1 MATFTGRRS
10 IASDAPKSGH
20 LHELVPIVERGCR
33 LVANEFYV
41 SNVVERYLRNTL
53 TQEAEAQRRLD
64 DTIRLRSRSTDVADQ
79 YKTTPQPGHGPATY
93 QPRAI
98 ATSRDLISLHIPAT
112 SFDGSWSGFEQARDK
127 AIAWLRH
134 NRSQV
139 INGCMCLGAGFDLDS
154 EPLAFRDDKAQLWY
168 NCAIDT
174 EADFQLARLHSRA

>member
-1 MATFTGRRS
+1 M
-10 IASDAPKSGH
+10 
-20 LHELVPIVERGCR
+20 
-33 LVANEFYV
+33 ANEFYV

-79 YKTTPQPGHGPATY
+79 YKTTPQPGHGPGTY

>member
-1 MATFTGRRS
+1 M
-10 IASDAPKSGH
+10 
-20 LHELVPIVERGCR
+20 
-33 LVANEFYV
+33 ANEFYV

-64 DTIRLRSRSTDVADQ
+64 DTITRLTSRSTDVADQ
-79 YKTTPQPGHGPATY
+79 YKTTPQPGHGPGTY

-139 INGCMCLGAGFDLDS
+139 INGCMCLGAGFDLDP

>member
-1 MATFTGRRS
+1 MS
-10 IASDAPKSGH
+10 KIDQS
-20 LHELVPIVERGCR
+20 
-33 LVANEFYV
+33 
-41 SNVVERYLRNTL
+41 TL
-53 TQEAEAQRRLD
+53 TRLLGNSLQQEVESQQRMD
-64 DTIRLRSRSTDVADQ
+64 ATVARIIGSSPAVTDQ
-79 YKTTPQPGHGPATY
+79 YKTTPQPGHGPGKY

-112 SFDGSWSGFEQARDK
+112 SFDGSWSGFAQARDK

-139 INGCMCLGAGFDLDS
+139 INGCMCLGAGFDLDP

-174 EADFQLARLHSRA
+174 EADFWLARLHTTRE

>member
-1 MATFTGRRS
+1 M
-10 IASDAPKSGH
+10 
-20 LHELVPIVERGCR
+20 
-33 LVANEFYV
+33 ANEFYV

>member
-1 MATFTGRRS
+1 MSKFRIS
-10 IASDAPKSGH
+10 EVMDNYI
-20 LHELVPIVERGCR
+20 
-33 LVANEFYV
+33 N
-41 SNVVERYLRNTL
+41 NTL
-53 TQEAEAQRRLD
+53 KEEAEKQRQLD
-64 DTIRLRSRSTDVADQ
+64 AFVRRMTSRSPDVADQ
-79 YKTTPQPGHGPATY
+79 YKATPQPGHGPGTY

-112 SFDGSWSGFEQARDK
+112 SFDGSWSGFAQARDK

-139 INGCMCLGAGFDLDS
+139 INGCMCLGAGFDLDP

-174 EADFQLARLHSRA
+174 EADFWLARLHTTRE